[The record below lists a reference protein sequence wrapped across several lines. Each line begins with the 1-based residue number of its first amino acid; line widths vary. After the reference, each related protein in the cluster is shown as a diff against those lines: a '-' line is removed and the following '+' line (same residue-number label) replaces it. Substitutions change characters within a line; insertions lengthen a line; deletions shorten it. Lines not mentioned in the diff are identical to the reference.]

1 MIGGVPTLADQDD
14 FDDCCCEEAE
24 TSPGYLLEH
33 ASKLCPHL
41 DCDGTAD
48 DIYTTPDD
56 SNPTDAYDGK
66 YTRYDGK
73 CWLVTALVSTPGSP
87 TTLTV
92 SGNYATKELC
102 CDPCYNCGNCEFHQD
117 STVMAQYKDFE
128 CSYTSAGCVNFYVN
142 YPAPGMRWAYTVVP
156 LSLNSSCKWDG
167 SWKYRLPDA
176 TKFPGSCSTP
186 PDSAYFATEYT
197 GGGPSNIYYNCTEN
211 QWYFGALATGISACA
226 GGEVLLAGACLG
238 GSGYPIVSYKNMR
251 WIKIEVSGNSGC
263 DQDGA
268 PW

>member
-33 ASKLCPHL
+33 ASKACPHL

-56 SNPTDAYDGK
+56 SNLTDAYDGK

-92 SGNYATKELC
+92 SGNYATKALC
-102 CDPCYNCGNCEFHQD
+102 CDPCYNCGDCEFHPD
-117 STVMAQYKDFE
+117 SYIDYTDKSWTCVYSMGFPICDPSRFQEVSAWWSESESGGLTRSATQCYWRGTVKNWVLTGWEPDACTEPTVAQIKTLGIALDDTTVTV
-128 CSYTSAGCVNFYVN
+128 SYDCDDDEWYVGGGGFGAGAGDCTGIEWADSSGCVIYNQSWN
-142 YPAPGMRWAYTVVP
+142 YEVT
-156 LSLNSSCKWDG
+156 
-167 SWKYRLPDA
+167 
-176 TKFPGSCSTP
+176 
-186 PDSAYFATEYT
+186 
-197 GGGPSNIYYNCTEN
+197 
-211 QWYFGALATGISACA
+211 ISV
-226 GGEVLLAGACLG
+226 ED
-238 GSGYPIVSYKNMR
+238 
-251 WIKIEVSGNSGC
+251 NSGC

-268 PW
+268 PWKK